1 LVLNP
6 SVKTASLVT
15 EDGAGLLDLLRRT
28 QAESGEQ
35 EKKKLGAAA
44 VDKANQPCELSVLSG
59 QWLLSPIMPG

>member
-1 LVLNP
+1 MND
-6 SVKTASLVT
+6 
-15 EDGAGLLDLLRRT
+15 DGAAHLDLLRRT

-59 QWLLSPIMPG
+59 QWLLFPIMPR

>member
-1 LVLNP
+1 MVLDP
-6 SVKTASLVT
+6 SVKTAGLVND
-15 EDGAGLLDLLRRT
+15 DGAAHLDLLRRT

-59 QWLLSPIMPG
+59 QWLLSPIMPR